1 MLELEKWQ
9 QLLTSDD
16 QEKLHAEMESLS
28 GALKEIKSEVG
39 NNFNFLRILVLKPM
53 MMSHNKAAH
62 KMKIIL
68 MPVETIKL
76 ILAFSALILRS

>member
-1 MLELEKWQ
+1 LLELEKWQ

-28 GALKEIKSEVG
+28 GALREIKSEVG
-39 NNFNFLRILVLKPM
+39 NNFNFLRILVLKTTM
-53 MMSHNKAAH
+53 MNHNKATNS
-62 KMKIIL
+62 MKIIL

-76 ILAFSALILRS
+76 ILAYLALILRS